1 MGRYDGQGIAQR
13 LNDQGLGI
21 LSPDGT
27 KIASTTNVYDALT
40 GKPLVS
46 FIGHT
51 NLIYNE
57 AYSPD
62 GTRLATV
69 SRDRTAKVSGM
80 PPPARTC
87 SRCGGTRRRSVGSLS
102 ALMAHASPRATKM
115 ER

>member
-1 MGRYDGQGIAQR
+1 M
-13 LNDQGLGI
+13 NDQGLGI

-69 SRDRTAKVSGM
+69 SRDRTAKVSGCRHRQG
-80 PPPARTC
+80 PAHAVGAH
-87 SRCGGTRRRSVGSLS
+87 GGDPVGSLS